1 MDDPTEPAGLT
12 EPADPPERGGPS
24 GWELAYELLLGLL
37 AVVTVATLFVTGP
50 WASLVN
56 WSIYAIFVADFV
68 VRLRRDHEPR
78 TFPRRNWLD
87 LVALIPFELFRPFR
101 TIRLLRLVRLLRA
114 FRLLHRVG
122 PTTRGVLRQNGLGY
136 VLVFTSVL
144 IIAGGTGVALLEDG
158 IGSWGDGMWWALVTT
173 TTVGYGDLAPVD
185 APGRLIAVVLMV
197 AGIGTLG
204 MITGSIATY
213 FTTLGDERLPT
224 DVRYVRQRLAEWPTM
239 SHAERLRLSRLLDHI
254 VEDEEHTAAASSA
267 VVDEGRSD
275 AATT

>member
-1 MDDPTEPAGLT
+1 MDEPL
-12 EPADPPERGGPS
+12 DPPTPS

-37 AVVTVATLFVTGP
+37 AVVTVATLFVSGP
-50 WASLVN
+50 WAAVVN

-68 VRLRRDHEPR
+68 VRLSRDPEPR

-136 VLVFTSVL
+136 VLVFTAVL
-144 IIAGGTGVALLEDG
+144 IVAGGTGVALLEDG
-158 IGSWGDGMWWALVTT
+158 IDSWGDGMWWALVTT
-173 TTVGYGDLAPVD
+173 TTVGYGDIAPVD
-185 APGRLIAVVLMV
+185 VPGRLIAVVLMV

-224 DVRYVRQRLAEWPTM
+224 DVRYVRQRLAQWSAM
-239 SHAERLRLSRLLDHI
+239 SHSERLRLARLLDHI
-254 VEDEEHTAAASSA
+254 VEDEEHTAAAATAVTDA

-275 AATT
+275 ATTT

>member
-1 MDDPTEPAGLT
+1 MDEPIDA
-12 EPADPPERGGPS
+12 PAPS

-37 AVVTVATLFVTGP
+37 AVVTVATLFVSGP
-50 WASLVN
+50 WAAVVN

-68 VRLRRDHEPR
+68 VRLSRDPEPR

-136 VLVFTSVL
+136 VLVFTAVL
-144 IIAGGTGVALLEDG
+144 IVAGGTGVALLEEG
-158 IGSWGDGMWWALVTT
+158 IDSWGDGMWWALVTT
-173 TTVGYGDLAPVD
+173 TTVGYGDIAPVD
-185 APGRLIAVVLMV
+185 VPGRLIAVVLMV

-224 DVRYVRQRLAEWPTM
+224 DVRYVRQRLAQWSAM
-239 SHAERLRLSRLLDHI
+239 SHSERLRLSRLLDHI
-254 VEDEEHTAAASSA
+254 VEDEEHTAAAATAVTDA

-275 AATT
+275 ATTT